1 MEITIPDEYFSDEE
15 LKNTPIRYQRFLDEW
30 LRESNNFKFTVFP
43 KPEGLD
49 QMVTVKNI
57 DFYSLCSHHLA
68 PFIGKASIAYIPNE
82 KICGLSKLARVVDKF
97 AHKPQVQERLTQ
109 EIADYLIEQLSPLG
123 LMVVLEAEHLCMS
136 MRGIRRPGHKT
147 ITSAVKGLFTQA
159 QVKSE
164 FLSFMN
170 GGK

>member
-30 LRESNNFKFTVFP
+30 LKDSSKFNFTVFP

-49 QMVTVKNI
+49 QMITVIDI

-109 EIADYLIEQLSPLG
+109 EIADYLIEQLHPLG
-123 LMVVLEAEHLCMS
+123 LMVILEAEHLCMS

-147 ITSAVKGLFTQA
+147 ITSAVKGLFNHEN
-159 QVKSE
+159 VKNE
-164 FLSFMN
+164 FLQLKTM
-170 GGK
+170 K